1 MEEAVSLAY
10 QLEGAKQKKR
20 ELDTHIKKLEQQLL
34 NTEELAQQ
42 KLLLSNE
49 GGQKT
54 ISGISVEIKRDHVWD
69 QDLLAGLLSDMPKE
83 DWPHFITQQT
93 TYKVDYRSFESFAMA
108 NPDDPTVKKLHGAHS
123 IKLGNFRVKEND
135 EQLGLDI
142 SEHGEDAYGEET
154 GSPTLM

>member
-49 GGQKT
+49 G
-54 ISGISVEIKRDHVWD
+54 
-69 QDLLAGLLSDMPKE
+69 
-83 DWPHFITQQT
+83 
-93 TYKVDYRSFESFAMA
+93 
-108 NPDDPTVKKLHGAHS
+108 
-123 IKLGNFRVKEND
+123 
-135 EQLGLDI
+135 
-142 SEHGEDAYGEET
+142 
-154 GSPTLM
+154 

>member
-1 MEEAVSLAY
+1 MPNSVSLREERLRYEEAVSLAY

-69 QDLLAGLLSDMPKE
+69 QDLLAGLLSDMSKE

-93 TYKVDYRSFESFAMA
+93 TYKVDYRPL
-108 NPDDPTVKKLHGAHS
+108 NLLPWR
-123 IKLGNFRVKEND
+123 I
-135 EQLGLDI
+135 
-142 SEHGEDAYGEET
+142 
-154 GSPTLM
+154 LMIRL

>member
-10 QLEGAKQKKR
+10 PLEGAKQKKR

-49 GGQKT
+49 GGQRT

-69 QDLLAGLLSDMPKE
+69 QDLLAGLLSDMSKE

-108 NPDDPTVKKLHGAHS
+108 NPDDSTVKKLHGAHS
-123 IKLGNFRVKEND
+123 IKLGNFRVKEINI
-135 EQLGLDI
+135 EKLK
-142 SEHGEDAYGEET
+142 EAK
-154 GSPTLM
+154 

>member
-49 GGQKT
+49 GGQRT

-69 QDLLAGLLSDMPKE
+69 QSMLDKVLESMPRE
-83 DWPHFITQQT
+83 SWPSFVAQVTN
-93 TYKVDYRSFESFAMA
+93 YKVDMRGFTAWAMA
-108 NPDDPTVKKLHGAHS
+108 HPNEAGRWHACHS
-123 IKLGNFRVKEND
+123 IKLGKERVKSIDPDKLN
-135 EQLGLDI
+135 QP
-142 SEHGEDAYGEET
+142 EEEV
-154 GSPTLM
+154 

>member
-69 QDLLAGLLSDMPKE
+69 
-83 DWPHFITQQT
+83 
-93 TYKVDYRSFESFAMA
+93 
-108 NPDDPTVKKLHGAHS
+108 
-123 IKLGNFRVKEND
+123 
-135 EQLGLDI
+135 
-142 SEHGEDAYGEET
+142 
-154 GSPTLM
+154 